1 MVHLFSAIGACERL
15 CNIFGT
21 TCVYRKTRFC
31 NIGGESTAEVDR
43 KAERE
48 GQTLTEGTQAFV
60 MAHPHR

>member
-1 MVHLFSAIGACERL
+1 M
-15 CNIFGT
+15 
-21 TCVYRKTRFC
+21 YRKTRFC